1 MTLPLSEHLS
11 GGQAPGDRV
20 PPPPS
25 PGPAAFLSYCL
36 GSGWAAEGLDLTLL
50 HQPWQWA

>member
-20 PPPPS
+20 PPYLLALQPFCPT
-25 PGPAAFLSYCL
+25 A
-36 GSGWAAEGLDLTLL
+36 WAVAVEVEGLDLTLP